1 MLIKTQIPKIP
12 LFSIELSKKVTQS
25 ATKEIA
31 SEKVKRLL
39 EIEFKLL
46 FSLIFFLIGLDL
58 MNSQISHQIHISFLF
73 LLHLF

>member
-1 MLIKTQIPKIP
+1 VLIKTQIPKIP

-46 FSLIFFLIGLDL
+46 FSLIFFPIGLDL
-58 MNSQISHQIHISFLF
+58 MNSQIFHQIHISFLF
-73 LLHLF
+73 L

>member
-58 MNSQISHQIHISFLF
+58 MNSHISHQIHISFLF

>member
-1 MLIKTQIPKIP
+1 MQTPKIP
-12 LFSIELSKKVTQS
+12 LFSIELSKKVKPS

-46 FSLIFFLIGLDL
+46 FSLILFLIGLDL
-58 MNSQISHQIHISFLF
+58 MNNLVSHQIHISFRF
-73 LLHLF
+73 L